1 VFTMCSVHSVYY
13 VTGLYRVRG
22 TQDCVLH
29 NTRTC
34 RLLGQDGILQ
44 RVDNL
49 LYVGIHADLSGNWL
63 CSLKK
68 VNHGT
73 TVRTAPWDGPSV
85 TVFTTTPSVR

>member
-1 VFTMCSVHSVYY
+1 MCSVHSVYY

-29 NTRTC
+29 NTRTL

-49 LYVGIHADLSGNWL
+49 L
-63 CSLKK
+63 
-68 VNHGT
+68 
-73 TVRTAPWDGPSV
+73 
-85 TVFTTTPSVR
+85 